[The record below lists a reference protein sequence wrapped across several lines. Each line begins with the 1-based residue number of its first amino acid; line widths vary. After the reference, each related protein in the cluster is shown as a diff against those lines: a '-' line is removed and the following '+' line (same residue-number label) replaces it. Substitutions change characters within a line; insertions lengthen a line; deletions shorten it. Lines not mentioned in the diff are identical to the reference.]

1 MNSLD
6 NNLLQNARTRRH
18 NRYEKGKERKWRSR
32 NLKRKKE
39 VKRKNER
46 KVNSL
51 CQFSIRGEFN
61 LVLNN
66 ALFETNNTS
75 NIYLLIFTF
84 VVFKLKI

>member
-18 NRYEKGKERKWRSR
+18 SRYEKGKERKWRSR

-39 VKRKNER
+39 LKRKIER

-66 ALFETNNTS
+66 ALFETT
-75 NIYLLIFTF
+75 IILLIFTF
-84 VVFKLKI
+84 

>member
-6 NNLLQNARTRRH
+6 NNLLQNARIRRH

-51 CQFSIRGEFN
+51 CQFSIRDEFN

-66 ALFETNNTS
+66 ALFKTTV
-75 NIYLLIFTF
+75 ILLIFTC
-84 VVFKLKI
+84 

>member
-6 NNLLQNARTRRH
+6 NNLLQNARIRRH

-51 CQFSIRGEFN
+51 CQFRIRGEFN

-66 ALFETNNTS
+66 ALFETTV
-75 NIYLLIFTF
+75 ILLIFTC
-84 VVFKLKI
+84 

>member
-6 NNLLQNARTRRH
+6 NNLLQNARIRRH

-51 CQFSIRGEFN
+51 CQFSIRDEFN

-66 ALFETNNTS
+66 ALFETTV
-75 NIYLLIFTF
+75 ILLIFTC
-84 VVFKLKI
+84 